1 MVAIKDFK
9 MPSCCG
15 DCQLWSSNRWDHYCD
30 ITAYKIDLDEEN
42 RHAECPL
49 VEAIPKADYEARL
62 KADMVAILTDIQLE
76 IEEQR
81 ISEPHNE
88 QEKYWNM
95 GAKSMKDICNGI
107 FQEKID
113 KLKEEK

>member
-1 MVAIKDFK
+1 MGKLIDADEYQKEMFRIF
-9 MPSCCG
+9 SCNDSDDRNIRRAVELG
-15 DCQLWSSNRWDHYCD
+15 IAS
-30 ITAYKIDLDEEN
+30 A
-42 RHAECPL
+42 PP
-49 VEAIPKADYEARL
+49 VEAIPKDQYEARL
-62 KADMVAILTDIQLE
+62 KADMVAMLTEIQLE

-107 FQEKID
+107 FQEKINA
-113 KLKEEK
+113 LRGE